1 MNVLYNIMLMYALAF
16 AIGLFVAFII
26 WILYSTMTA
35 KSMPKPRLRES
46 YLELRQLRR
55 KNKKSD
61 R

>member
-1 MNVLYNIMLMYALAF
+1 MYALAF